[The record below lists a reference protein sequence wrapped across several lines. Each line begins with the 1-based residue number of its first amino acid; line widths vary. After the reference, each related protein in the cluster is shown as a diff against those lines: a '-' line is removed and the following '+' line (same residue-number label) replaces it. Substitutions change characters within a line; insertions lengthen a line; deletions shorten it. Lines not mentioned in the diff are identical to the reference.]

1 MRPNYYTVT
10 GYGTNDIYIK
20 KSQFI
25 AYVERVETEDEAIAF
40 IEKIKKKH
48 HDATHNCSAYTVG
61 PKHQIQK
68 ANDDGE
74 PSGTAGIPILEVLL
88 KRNLED
94 TVVVIT
100 RYFGGI
106 KLGSGGLIRAYG
118 QSTTRGIDATGVVY
132 REKNDIIG
140 VTIDYTWLG
149 KIENEVRQ
157 STYTIKEIDY
167 TNDVT
172 MYIYVPLEK
181 KESFTEWM
189 TEMTNGQAT
198 IATVDTIF
206 REIPQ

>member
-10 GYGTNDIYIK
+10 GYGTTDVYIK